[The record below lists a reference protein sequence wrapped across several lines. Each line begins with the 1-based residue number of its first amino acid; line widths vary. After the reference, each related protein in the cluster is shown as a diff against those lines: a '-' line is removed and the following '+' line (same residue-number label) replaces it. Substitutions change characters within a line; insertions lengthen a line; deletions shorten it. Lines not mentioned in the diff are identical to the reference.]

1 MACYNSVILLIN
13 IICFTIYIK
22 GGAREFI
29 SFIIF
34 IRLGF
39 NPILTPN
46 QSVQQKQKDKSSNF
60 LDKKFGITSRLKRFN
75 QKNDIF
81 SRAVWDDTI
90 NPKKFFASYDIANY
104 SPKKSKGFDHW
115 DFAFR
120 NASWHL
126 TDTIGERNFEK
137 DGSVEGFT
145 DYYTTESPPSPSKVK
160 LESPE
165 FTTAR
170 IKRAS
175 KMFGA
180 GMVGVCEID
189 ERWVYSHNFNRK
201 SQSATSLDLPK
212 NMKYAIMLIIPMDYD
227 LSKTFPAALSGA
239 ATGIG
244 YSYGLNCAISLAQ
257 FITNLGYDAIAS
269 LNDTALSIP
278 MAIEAG
284 LGEYGR
290 NGLLITP
297 EYGPN
302 VRIAKVFTDL
312 PLLADKPVE
321 FGVKEFCTQCNKCAN
336 GCPVKAIPQGEPD
349 AVAPNK
355 SSHQGIKK
363 WTVNAEKCFKFWVNM
378 NTDCA
383 ICIRVCPYNKDYT
396 KWWNRVGIKLAN
408 SRIRKWMNK
417 LDSFLKFGKKV
428 TAEEWWNLK
437 KINK

>member
-1 MACYNSVILLIN
+1 MEKEQI
-13 IICFTIYIK
+13 T
-22 GGAREFI
+22 
-29 SFIIF
+29 
-34 IRLGF
+34 
-39 NPILTPN
+39 
-46 QSVQQKQKDKSSNF
+46 KSKNF
-60 LDKKFGITSRLKRFN
+60 LDRRFAIKSKLKRFN

-126 TDTIGERNFEK
+126 TDTVGERNIEK
-137 DGSVEGFT
+137 NGSVEGFT
-145 DYYTTESPPSPSKVK
+145 DYYSTGTPPSPTKVK
-160 LESPE
+160 LVSPE
-165 FTTAR
+165 MATAR
-170 IKRAS
+170 IKRAA

-180 GMVGVCEID
+180 GMVGICKVD

-201 SQSATSLDLPK
+201 SQSATVLDLPEH
-212 NMKYAIMLIIPMDYD
+212 MKYAIMLIIPMDYD

-244 YSYGLNCAISLAQ
+244 YSYGLNCAVSLAQ

-297 EYGPN
+297 EFGPN

-312 PLLADKPVE
+312 PLVLDEATE
-321 FGVKEFCTQCNKCAN
+321 FGVEKFCTTCDKCAK
-336 GCPVKAIPQGEPD
+336 GCPVKAIPNGAPE
-349 AVAPNK
+349 AAAPNI

-383 ICIRVCPYNKDYT
+383 ICIRVCPYNKDYS

-408 SRIRKWMNK
+408 SPFRKLMNK
-417 LDSFLKFGKKV
+417 LDSMMKFGKRI
-428 TAEEWWNLK
+428 TAEEWWK
-437 KINK
+437 VKS